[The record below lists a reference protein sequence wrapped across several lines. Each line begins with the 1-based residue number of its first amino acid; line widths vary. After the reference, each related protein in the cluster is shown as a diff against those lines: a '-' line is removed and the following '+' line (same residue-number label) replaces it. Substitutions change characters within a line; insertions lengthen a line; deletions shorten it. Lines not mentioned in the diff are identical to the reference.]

1 MIQIEKN
8 EKFIFEKM
16 DHLLNHSLKIRTR
29 SDVPIGIF
37 LSGGLDSSC
46 VAHYAKKNYNS
57 DLTSLTA
64 FIEGKFDVEKNLTD
78 IDVPKK
84 FSSNL
89 DIVNHQVN
97 FNFEFF
103 DNNFIDVIFNCEELF
118 LDSGNLMYYGLAKK
132 AKELGLKVILKGN
145 GGDEIFGGYPWQR
158 QVNFFPNSF
167 LDFTLKKI

>member
-1 MIQIEKN
+1 MIQIEKKN

-37 LSGGLDSSC
+37 LSGGLNSSC

-78 IDVPKK
+78 IDVPK
-84 FSSNL
+84 
-89 DIVNHQVN
+89 N
-97 FNFEFF
+97 FRL
-103 DNNFIDVIFNCEELF
+103 I
-118 LDSGNLMYYGLAKK
+118 
-132 AKELGLKVILKGN
+132 
-145 GGDEIFGGYPWQR
+145 
-158 QVNFFPNSF
+158 
-167 LDFTLKKI
+167 